1 MRFLGRPPS
10 PRHARTKK
18 QHFIQTQAEQDA
30 LEKKGAALKKKEA
43 ELQAREA
50 KLERML
56 ADVAKQRDLIKSADK
71 ELKEQEEAFR
81 QQQLAAAARGV
92 ARTSALMS
100 SIRLASDVSS
110 RRSASGPAPAMHSRR
125 QWGPSCRASTGQ
137 TDAARGE

>member
-1 MRFLGRPPS
+1 MLSNASVPHHSLAARLSRVVRFLGRPPS

-81 QQQLAAAARGV
+81 QQQLAAQVVRVQREGLRADIEM
-92 ARTSALMS
+92 L
-100 SIRLASDVSS
+100 L
-110 RRSASGPAPAMHSRR
+110 RRVFLVLWA
-125 QWGPSCRASTGQ
+125 
-137 TDAARGE
+137 

>member
-1 MRFLGRPPS
+1 M
-10 PRHARTKK
+10 
-18 QHFIQTQAEQDA
+18 
-30 LEKKGAALKKKEA
+30 EKKGAALKKKEA

-110 RRSASGPAPAMHSRR
+110 RRSASGPAPAAAALAVPLAAGAHQADVGSLAFRFPDDLGEHTGYFDRPSRR
-125 QWGPSCRASTGQ
+125 PPPTSRRA
-137 TDAARGE
+137 A